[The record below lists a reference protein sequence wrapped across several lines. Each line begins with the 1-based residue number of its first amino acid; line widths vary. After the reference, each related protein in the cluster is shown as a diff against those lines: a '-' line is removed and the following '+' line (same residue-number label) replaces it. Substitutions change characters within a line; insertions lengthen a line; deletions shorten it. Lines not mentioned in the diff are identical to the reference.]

1 VIPND
6 SVFDSVRRGYNELE
20 TSSNAEIV
28 DYFANVDPDVM
39 VGHVSNI
46 KGIVFE
52 QEVVNA
58 LNEQG
63 LDTMMF
69 EATNHPVSDIALM
82 SDGDIAIE
90 MQLKATDSA
99 SYINATLEQHSDVP
113 IIVTS
118 EVADSFD
125 SVMVIDSGLDN
136 AALEGAVID
145 ILSSE
150 GASELTN
157 DLASDAVS
165 EGLAEV
171 IGESLLPIPISPIGL
186 IGALFGLPFL

>member
-1 VIPND
+1 VISN
-6 SVFDSVRRGYNELE
+6 SVVFESIRRGYNQLE
-20 TSSNAEIV
+20 VANNAEIV
-28 DYFANVDPDVM
+28 DYFASIEPDAM
-39 VGHVSNI
+39 VGHISNI

-63 LDTMMF
+63 FDAMMF

-82 SDGDIAIE
+82 NDDDIALEI
-90 MQLKATDSA
+90 QLKATDNA
-99 SYINATLEQHSDVP
+99 SYINATIEQHSDVP

-118 EVADSFD
+118 EVANSFD
-125 SVMVIDSGLDN
+125 SVMVIDSGLEN
-136 AALEGAVID
+136 VTLEAAVTETLLYEGTHHV
-145 ILSSE
+145 
-150 GASELTN
+150 TN
-157 DLASDAVS
+157 DAVS
-165 EGLAEV
+165 EGLGEL

>member
-1 VIPND
+1 VISSD
-6 SVFDSVRRGYNELE
+6 IVFDSVRRGYNELG
-20 TSSNAEIV
+20 TSNNAEIV
-28 DYFANVDPDVM
+28 DYFANVEPDAM
-39 VGHVSNI
+39 VGHISNI

-63 LDTMMF
+63 LDAMMF
-69 EATNHPVSDIALM
+69 EATNHPVSDLALMNDGNIAL
-82 SDGDIAIE
+82 E

-99 SYINATLEQHSDVP
+99 SYIHATLEQHSDVP

-118 EVADSFD
+118 EVANSFD

-136 AALEGAVID
+136 SALEAAVTAT
-145 ILSSE
+145 LLSE
-150 GASELTN
+150 GAN
-157 DLASDAVS
+157 DVSNDVVS
-165 EGLAEV
+165 EGLNEV
-171 IGESLLPIPISPIGL
+171 IAESLLPISPIGL